1 MCEAIASD
9 SVKTRIVAYFK
20 RYGITE
26 ERLVNRLLVSLY
38 AKYNEINVVNN
49 TRIRD
54 LIIESQEELNSS
66 LSELQGIIQKH
77 DFTSITIE
85 TLVNCFEFVIS
96 PSDRVVNGSVYTP
109 KDIRQRIIHECLDDV
124 PVERLQAIRIAD
136 ISCGGGGFL
145 LDVAEYLHERTGNS
159 YAHIF
164 HNNIFGIDIQGY
176 SIERTKILLSL
187 LALSQ
192 GEDSEFEFNL
202 ESHDTLLYDFGQIEP
217 FDVVLGNPPYVCWR
231 NLPEETRNRM
241 RQFEVCRC
249 GNSDLYIPFFQIA
262 IESLRDGGRLGYIVM
277 NTFLTSL
284 NGTALREYLH
294 ARQYKIQVVD
304 FRDQQI
310 FKGKNTYTCLFFLK
324 KQYAGRV
331 AYCTIEQS
339 ELERQFA
346 YSYMDY
352 ATLVDKGGWRLN
364 DMHHVADYERHG
376 IAIGEYCDSRHGIAT
391 LSNKTYI
398 FTPIGED
405 EAYYHLSKNGRVYR
419 IEKDICR
426 DIVNSNKFNSDVT
439 LEKIKE
445 KVIFPYRLGV
455 EGRMEVVPLDE
466 FRVHY
471 PNVYSYLQSQR
482 NELKKRD
489 KGKQEKYP
497 VWYAFGRTQSMILP
511 RYKLFFSKIANHSL
525 KCVLSDDSNLLL
537 YNGMA
542 FVSDNHEKLQ
552 VLQKV
557 LQSDIFWSYVT
568 TNAKPY
574 ASGYVSLNGDNIK
587 HFHIPNFSAQEKAKL
602 LSFRSQSKVNKWLI
616 QFYPTYNFSNNQSQI
631 TNEK

>member
-1 MCEAIASD
+1 MYSD
-9 SVKTRIVAYFK
+9 LVAYFRK
-20 RYGITE
+20 IKLTDVNLVNQLIVSAY
-26 ERLVNRLLVSLY
+26 LSVNRLSAFHNRLLNEYALEKQNLPLLDVCMEIVSRNCDGQLSIEDLVH
-38 AKYNEINVVNN
+38 V
-49 TRIRD
+49 
-54 LIIESQEELNSS
+54 
-66 LSELQGIIQKH
+66 
-77 DFTSITIE
+77 
-85 TLVNCFEFVIS
+85 FEFVVS

-109 KDIRQRIIHECLDDV
+109 KDIRQRIIHECLDDM
-124 PVERLQAIRIAD
+124 PAERLQTIRIAD
-136 ISCGGGGFL
+136 IACGCGGFL

-164 HNNIFGIDIQGY
+164 HQNLFGLDIQEY

-192 GEDSEFEFNL
+192 GEDCEFEFNL
-202 ESHDTLLYDFGQIEP
+202 EPYDTLEFDFKKIEP

-231 NLPEETRNRM
+231 NLPEETRRRM

-294 ARQYKIQVVD
+294 ARQYEIQVVD

-324 KQYAGRV
+324 RQHAEQV
-331 AYCTIEQS
+331 AYCTIGQS
-339 ELERQFA
+339 ELERPFA
-346 YSYMDY
+346 YSYVDY

-364 DMHHVADYERHG
+364 DMRHVADYERNG
-376 IAIGEYCDSRHGIAT
+376 VAIRDYCDSRHGIAT

-405 EAYYHLSKNGRVYR
+405 EAYYHLSKNGRVFR
-419 IEKDICR
+419 VEKGICR

-439 LEKIKE
+439 LEEIKE
-445 KVIFPYRLGV
+445 KVIFPYRLGA
-455 EGRMEVVPLDE
+455 EGRMEVIPLDE
-466 FRVHY
+466 FRGHY
-471 PNVYSYLQSQR
+471 PNAYNYLQSQR
-482 NELKKRD
+482 DELKKRD

-511 RYKLFFSKIANHSL
+511 RYKLFFPKIANHSL
-525 KCVLSDDSNLLL
+525 TCVLSDDPDLLL

-542 FVSDNHEKLQ
+542 FVSDNREQLQ

-557 LQSDIFWSYVT
+557 LQSRVFWSYVM

-587 HFHIPNFSAQEKAKL
+587 HFHVPDFTDAEKRKL
-602 LSFRSQSKVNKWLI
+602 LTMRSQKNVDEW
-616 QFYPTYNFSNNQSQI
+616 F
-631 TNEK
+631 EKYYWR

>member
-1 MCEAIASD
+1 MKSLIAS
-9 SVKTRIVAYFK
+9 YFK

-26 ERLVNRLLVSLY
+26 ENIVNRMLVSLY

-54 LIIESQEELNSS
+54 LIIESQEDLNSS
-66 LSELQGIIQKH
+66 LSDLQNIIQKH

-124 PVERLQAIRIAD
+124 PTERLHTIRIAD
-136 ISCGGGGFL
+136 IACGCGGFL

-164 HNNIFGIDIQGY
+164 HENLFGIDIQGY

-192 GEDSEFEFNL
+192 EENEEYKFNL
-202 ESHDTLLYDFGQIEP
+202 ESYDTLLFDFGRIEP

-241 RQFEVCRC
+241 KQFEVCRC

-294 ARQYKIQVVD
+294 ERQYEIQVVD

-324 KQYAGRV
+324 RQHVEKV

-339 ELERQFA
+339 ELERPFV
-346 YSYMDY
+346 YSYVDY
-352 ATLVDKGGWRLN
+352 AALVDKGGWRLN
-364 DMHHVADYERHG
+364 NMHHVADYERSG
-376 IAIGEYCDSRHGIAT
+376 IAIGDYCDSRHGIAT

-405 EAYYHLSKNGRVYR
+405 DTCYHLSKKGRVYR
-419 IEKDICR
+419 VEKGICR

-439 LEKIKE
+439 LEEIKE
-445 KVIFPYRLGV
+445 KVIFPYRMGA
-455 EGRMEVVPLDE
+455 EGRIEVIPLGE
-466 FRVHY
+466 FRLHY
-471 PNVYSYLQSQR
+471 PNAFSYLQSQR
-482 NELKKRD
+482 DELKKRD

-511 RYKLFFSKIANHSL
+511 RYKLFFPKIANHSL
-525 KCVLSDDSNLLL
+525 KCVLSDDPDLLL

-542 FVSDNHEKLQ
+542 FVSDNREQLQ

-557 LQSDIFWSYVT
+557 LQSHVSWSYVM

-587 HFHIPNFSAQEKAKL
+587 HFHVPNFTDAEKREL
-602 LSFRSQSKVNKWLI
+602 LAMRSQKRVDVWLER
-616 QFYPTYNFSNNQSQI
+616 FYHR
-631 TNEK
+631 

>member
-1 MCEAIASD
+1 M
-9 SVKTRIVAYFK
+9 KKRIVAYFK

-26 ERLVNRLLVSLY
+26 EKLVNRLLVSLY
-38 AKYNEINVVNN
+38 AKYNEINVIENK
-49 TRIRD
+49 RIKD
-54 LIIESQEELNSS
+54 LIINHHEELAIRLNGLCDLIENSS
-66 LSELQGIIQKH
+66 LG
-77 DFTSITIE
+77 SISFE

-109 KDIRQRIIHECLDDV
+109 KNIRQRIIHECLDDV
-124 PVERLQAIRIAD
+124 PTERLHTMRIAD
-136 ISCGGGGFL
+136 IACGCGGFL

-164 HNNIFGIDIQGY
+164 HQNLFGIDIQGY

-192 GEDSEFEFNL
+192 GEDEEFEFNL
-202 ESHDTLLYDFGQIEP
+202 EPHDTLEFDFGRIEP

-231 NLPEETRNRM
+231 NLPEETRKRM

-294 ARQYKIQVVD
+294 ERQYEIQVVD

-324 KQYAGRV
+324 RQHAERV
-331 AYCTIEQS
+331 GYCTIGKS
-339 ELERQFA
+339 ELERPFV
-346 YSYMDY
+346 YSYVDY
-352 ATLVDKGGWRLN
+352 AALVDKGGWRLN
-364 DMHHVADYERHG
+364 DMRHAADYERNG
-376 IAIGEYCDSRHGIAT
+376 IAIGDYCDSRHGIAT

-405 EAYYHLSKNGRVYR
+405 ETCYHLSKNGQVYR
-419 IEKDICR
+419 VEKGICR

-439 LEKIKE
+439 LEEIKE
-445 KVIFPYRLGV
+445 KVIFPYRLGA
-455 EGRMEVVPLDE
+455 EGRMEVIPLDE
-466 FRVHY
+466 FRGHY
-471 PNVYSYLQSQR
+471 PNAYNYLQSQR
-482 NELKKRD
+482 DELKKRD
-489 KGKQEKYP
+489 RGKQDKYP

-511 RYKLFFSKIANHSL
+511 RYKLFFPKIANHSL
-525 KCVLSDDSNLLL
+525 TCVLSDDPDLLL

-542 FVSDNHEKLQ
+542 FVSDNREQLQ

-557 LQSDIFWSYVT
+557 LQSRVFWSYVV

-587 HFHIPNFSAQEKAKL
+587 HFHVPNFTEVEKREL
-602 LSFRSQSKVNKWLI
+602 LAMRSQKRVDVWLEK
-616 QFYPTYNFSNNQSQI
+616 FYQR
-631 TNEK
+631 

>member
-1 MCEAIASD
+1 MYSD
-9 SVKTRIVAYFK
+9 LVAYFRK
-20 RYGITE
+20 IKLTDVNLVNQLIVSAY
-26 ERLVNRLLVSLY
+26 LSVNRLSAFHNRFINEYALEKQNLPLLDVCMEIVSRNCDGQLSIEDLVH
-38 AKYNEINVVNN
+38 V
-49 TRIRD
+49 
-54 LIIESQEELNSS
+54 
-66 LSELQGIIQKH
+66 
-77 DFTSITIE
+77 
-85 TLVNCFEFVIS
+85 FEFVIS

-109 KDIRQRIIHECLDDV
+109 KDIRLRIIHECLDDI
-124 PVERLQAIRIAD
+124 PAERLQTIRIAD
-136 ISCGGGGFL
+136 IACGCGGFL
-145 LDVAEYLHERTGNS
+145 LDVAEYLHERAGNS

-164 HNNIFGIDIQGY
+164 HENLFGIDIQEY

-192 GEDSEFEFNL
+192 GEDEAFEFNL
-202 ESHDTLLYDFGQIEP
+202 EPHDTLEYDFKKIEP

-241 RQFEVCRC
+241 RQFEVCQC

-262 IESLRDGGRLGYIVM
+262 IESLREGGRLGYIVM

-294 ARQYKIQVVD
+294 ERQYEIQVVD

-324 KQYAGRV
+324 RQHAERV
-331 AYCTIEQS
+331 GYCTIGKS
-339 ELERQFA
+339 ELERPFV
-346 YSYMDY
+346 YSYVDY
-352 ATLVDKGGWRLN
+352 AALVDKGGWRLN
-364 DMHHVADYERHG
+364 DMRHAADYERNG
-376 IAIGEYCDSRHGIAT
+376 IAIGDYCDSRHGIAT

-405 EAYYHLSKNGRVYR
+405 DTCYHLSKKGRVYR
-419 IEKDICR
+419 VEKGICR

-439 LEKIKE
+439 LEEIKE
-445 KVIFPYRLGV
+445 KVMLGV

-511 RYKLFFSKIANHSL
+511 RYKLFFPKIANHSL
-525 KCVLSDDSNLLL
+525 KCVLSDDPDLLM

-542 FVSDNHEKLQ
+542 FVSDNREQLQ

-557 LQSDIFWSYVT
+557 LQSHVFWSYVM

-574 ASGYVSLNGDNIK
+574 ASGYVSLNGDNIR
-587 HFHIPNFSAQEKAKL
+587 HFHVPNFTDAEKREL
-602 LSFRSQSKVNKWLI
+602 LSMRSRKRVDVWLER
-616 QFYPTYNFSNNQSQI
+616 FYHR
-631 TNEK
+631 

>member
-1 MCEAIASD
+1 M
-9 SVKTRIVAYFK
+9 
-20 RYGITE
+20 
-26 ERLVNRLLVSLY
+26 LVSLY

-54 LIIESQEELNSS
+54 LIIESQEDLNSS
-66 LSELQGIIQKH
+66 LSELQNIIQKH

-124 PVERLQAIRIAD
+124 PTERLHTIRIAD
-136 ISCGGGGFL
+136 IACGCGGFL

-164 HNNIFGIDIQGY
+164 HENLLGLDIQEY

-192 GEDSEFEFNL
+192 GEDEEFDFNL
-202 ESHDTLLYDFGQIEP
+202 EPHDTLEFDFGRIEP

-231 NLPEETRNRM
+231 NLPEETRKRM

-294 ARQYKIQVVD
+294 SRQFEIQVVD

-324 KQYAGRV
+324 KQHAEKV

-339 ELERQFA
+339 ELERPFA
-346 YSYMDY
+346 YSYVDY

-364 DMHHVADYERHG
+364 DMCHVADYERNG
-376 IAIGEYCDSRHGIAT
+376 IAIRDYCDSRHGIAT

-398 FTPIGED
+398 FTPIGND
-405 EAYYHLSKNGRVYR
+405 EMCYQLSKNGRTYSV
-419 IEKDICR
+419 EKAICR

-439 LEKIKE
+439 LEEIKE
-445 KVIFPYRLGV
+445 KVIFPYRMGA
-455 EGRMEVVPLDE
+455 EGRMEVIPLE
-466 FRVHY
+466 ELRSHY
-471 PNVYSYLQSQR
+471 PHAYCYLQSQY

-511 RYKLFFSKIANHSL
+511 RYKLFFPKIANHSL
-525 KCVLSDDSNLLL
+525 TCVLSDDPNLLL

-542 FVSDNHEKLQ
+542 FVSDNREQLQ

-557 LQSDIFWSYVT
+557 LQSHVFWSYVMM
-568 TNAKPY
+568 NAKPY
-574 ASGYVSLNGDNIK
+574 ASGYVSLNGDNIM
-587 HFHIPNFSAQEKAKL
+587 HFHVPNFTDAEKREL
-602 LSFRSQSKVNKWLI
+602 LAMRSQKKVDEWLLK
-616 QFYPTYNFSNNQSQI
+616 FYKKHLFPKSEMCSSVS
-631 TNEK
+631 

>member
-1 MCEAIASD
+1 M
-9 SVKTRIVAYFK
+9 
-20 RYGITE
+20 
-26 ERLVNRLLVSLY
+26 LVSLY

-54 LIIESQEELNSS
+54 LIIESQEDLNSS
-66 LSELQGIIQKH
+66 LSELQNIIQKH

-124 PVERLQAIRIAD
+124 PTEILQAIRIAD
-136 ISCGGGGFL
+136 IACGCGGFL
-145 LDVAEYLHERTGNS
+145 LDVAEYLHERTGSS

-164 HNNIFGIDIQGY
+164 HKNIFGIDIQEY

-192 GEDSEFEFNL
+192 GEDADFEFNL
-202 ESHDTLLYDFGQIEP
+202 KHYDTLQFDFRMIDP

-231 NLPEETRNRM
+231 NLPEETRKRM

-249 GNSDLYIPFFQIA
+249 GNSDLYIPFIQIA

-277 NTFLTSL
+277 NTFFTSL

-294 ARQYKIQVVD
+294 SRQYEIHVVD

-324 KQYAGRV
+324 KQHTEQM

-339 ELERQFA
+339 ELERPFL
-346 YSYMDY
+346 YSFVDY
-352 ATLVDKGGWRLN
+352 ATLTDKGGWRLN
-364 DMHHVADYERHG
+364 EMKHVADFERNG
-376 IAIGEYCDSRHGIAT
+376 IAIRDYCDSRHGIAT

-398 FTPIGED
+398 FTPVGED
-405 EAYYHLSKNGRVYR
+405 ETCYHLSKNGRVYR
-419 IEKDICR
+419 VEKSICR
-426 DIVNSNKFNSDVT
+426 DIVNSNKFNSGVT
-439 LEKIKE
+439 LEEIKE
-445 KVIFPYRLGV
+445 KVIFPYRMGA
-455 EGRMEVVPLDE
+455 EGRMEVIPLEE
-466 FRVHY
+466 FRLQY
-471 PNVYSYLQSQR
+471 PHVFCYLTSQYDD
-482 NELKKRD
+482 LKKRD
-489 KGKQEKYP
+489 KGKQDKYP

-511 RYKLFFSKIANHSL
+511 RYKLFFPKIANHSL
-525 KCVLSDDSNLLL
+525 TCVLSDNPNLLL

-542 FVSDNHEKLQ
+542 FVSNNKEQLQ

-557 LQSDIFWSYVT
+557 LQSRVFWSYVMA
-568 TNAKPY
+568 NAKPY
-574 ASGYVSLNGDNIK
+574 ASGYVSLNGDNIM
-587 HFHIPNFSAQEKAKL
+587 HFHVPNFTDVEKREL
-602 LSFRSQSKVNKWLI
+602 LEIKGQKKVDEWLE
-616 QFYPTYNFSNNQSQI
+616 QFYEGNAECVILGP
-631 TNEK
+631 K

>member
-1 MCEAIASD
+1 M
-9 SVKTRIVAYFK
+9 
-20 RYGITE
+20 
-26 ERLVNRLLVSLY
+26 LVSLY

-54 LIIESQEELNSS
+54 LIIESQEELNLS
-66 LSELQGIIQKH
+66 LSELQGIIKKH
-77 DFTSITIE
+77 DVAPIALE

-109 KDIRQRIIHECLDDV
+109 KDIRQRIIHECMDDV
-124 PVERLQAIRIAD
+124 PTERLQTIRIAD
-136 ISCGGGGFL
+136 IACGCGGFL

-164 HNNIFGIDIQGY
+164 QKNIFGIDIQGY

-192 GEDSEFEFNL
+192 GEDEEFEFNL
-202 ESHDTLLYDFGQIEP
+202 EPHDTLLFDFGRIEP

-231 NLPEETRNRM
+231 NLPEETRKRM
-241 RQFEVCRC
+241 RQFDVCRC

-262 IESLRDGGRLGYIVM
+262 IESLRDRGRLGYIVM

-294 ARQYKIQVVD
+294 ARQYEIQVVD

-324 KQYAGRV
+324 KQHAEQV
-331 AYCTIEQS
+331 AYCTIGQTEF
-339 ELERQFA
+339 ERPFA
-346 YSYMDY
+346 YSYVDY
-352 ATLVDKGGWRLN
+352 AALVDKGGWRLN
-364 DMHHVADYERHG
+364 DMHHVADYERSG
-376 IAIGEYCDSRHGIAT
+376 IAIGDYCDSRHGIAT

-398 FTPIGED
+398 FTPIGGD
-405 EAYYHLSKNGRVYR
+405 DTCYLLRKNGREYR
-419 IEKDICR
+419 VEKGICR

-439 LEKIKE
+439 LEEIKE
-445 KVIFPYRLGV
+445 KVIFPYRLGA
-455 EGRMEVVPLDE
+455 EGRMEVIPLGE
-466 FRVHY
+466 FRLHY
-471 PNVYSYLQSQR
+471 PNAYNYLQSQR
-482 NELKKRD
+482 DELKKRD

-511 RYKLFFSKIANHSL
+511 RYKLFFPKIANHSL
-525 KCVLSDDSNLLL
+525 KCVLSDDPDLLL

-542 FVSDNHEKLQ
+542 FVSDNREQLQ

-557 LQSDIFWSYVT
+557 LQSRVFWFYVM

-587 HFHIPNFSAQEKAKL
+587 HFHVPNFTDAEKRELLAMKSQKKVDVWLERFYHDKL
-602 LSFRSQSKVNKWLI
+602 
-616 QFYPTYNFSNNQSQI
+616 
-631 TNEK
+631 

>member
-1 MCEAIASD
+1 MKSL
-9 SVKTRIVAYFK
+9 IVSYFK
-20 RYGITE
+20 RYGITAE
-26 ERLVNRLLVSLY
+26 NIVNRMLVSLY

-54 LIIESQEELNSS
+54 LIIESQEELNLS
-66 LSELQGIIQKH
+66 LSELQGIIKKN
-77 DFTSITIE
+77 DVAPIALE

-109 KDIRQRIIHECLDDV
+109 KDIRQRIIHECMDDV
-124 PVERLQAIRIAD
+124 PTERLQTIRIAD
-136 ISCGGGGFL
+136 IACGCGGFL

-164 HNNIFGIDIQGY
+164 HKNIFGIDIQGY

-192 GEDSEFEFNL
+192 GEDEEFEFNL
-202 ESHDTLLYDFGQIEP
+202 EPHDTLLFDFGRIEP

-231 NLPEETRNRM
+231 NLPEETRKRM
-241 RQFEVCRC
+241 RQFDVCRC

-262 IESLRDGGRLGYIVM
+262 IESLRVRGRLGYIVM

-294 ARQYKIQVVD
+294 ARQYEIQVVD

-324 KQYAGRV
+324 KQHAEQV
-331 AYCTIEQS
+331 AYCTIGQTEF
-339 ELERQFA
+339 ERPFA
-346 YSYMDY
+346 YSYVDY
-352 ATLVDKGGWRLN
+352 AALVDKGGWRLN
-364 DMHHVADYERHG
+364 DMHHVADYERSG
-376 IAIGEYCDSRHGIAT
+376 IAIGDYCASRHGIAT

-398 FTPIGED
+398 FTPIGGD
-405 EAYYHLSKNGRVYR
+405 DTCYLLRKNGREYR
-419 IEKDICR
+419 VEKGICR

-445 KVIFPYRLGV
+445 KVIFPYRLGA
-455 EGRMEVVPLDE
+455 EGRMEVIPLGE
-466 FRVHY
+466 FRLHY
-471 PNVYSYLQSQR
+471 PNAYNYLQSQR
-482 NELKKRD
+482 DELKKRD

-511 RYKLFFSKIANHSL
+511 RYKLFFPKIANHSL
-525 KCVLSDDSNLLL
+525 KCVLSDDPDLLL

-542 FVSDNHEKLQ
+542 FVSDNREQLQ

-557 LQSDIFWSYVT
+557 LQSRVFWSYVM

-587 HFHIPNFSAQEKAKL
+587 HFHVPNFTDAEKRELLAMKSQKKVDVWLERFYHDKL
-602 LSFRSQSKVNKWLI
+602 
-616 QFYPTYNFSNNQSQI
+616 
-631 TNEK
+631 

>member
-1 MCEAIASD
+1 MYSD
-9 SVKTRIVAYFK
+9 LVAYFRK
-20 RYGITE
+20 IKLTNVNLVNQLIVSAY
-26 ERLVNRLLVSLY
+26 LSVNRLSAFHNRFFKEYALETQDLPLLDTCLEIVSQNTARQLSIEDLVH
-38 AKYNEINVVNN
+38 V
-49 TRIRD
+49 
-54 LIIESQEELNSS
+54 
-66 LSELQGIIQKH
+66 
-77 DFTSITIE
+77 
-85 TLVNCFEFVIS
+85 FEFVIS

-124 PVERLQAIRIAD
+124 PTERLHTMRIAD
-136 ISCGGGGFL
+136 IACGCGGFL

-164 HNNIFGIDIQGY
+164 HHNLFGIDIQGY

-192 GEDSEFEFNL
+192 GEDEEFEFNL
-202 ESHDTLLYDFGQIEP
+202 EPHDTLEFDFERIEP

-231 NLPEETRNRM
+231 NLPEETRRRM

-294 ARQYKIQVVD
+294 ERQYEIQVVD

-324 KQYAGRV
+324 RQHADQV

-339 ELERQFA
+339 ELERPFA
-346 YSYMDY
+346 YSYVDY
-352 ATLVDKGGWRLN
+352 AALIDKGGWRLN
-364 DMHHVADYERHG
+364 EMHHVADYERNG
-376 IAIGEYCDSRHGIAT
+376 IAIGDYCESRHGIAT

-398 FTPIGED
+398 FEPIGED
-405 EAYYHLSKNGRVYR
+405 EAYYYLSKNGRVYSVER
-419 IEKDICR
+419 TICR

-439 LEKIKE
+439 LGEIKE
-445 KVIFPYRLGV
+445 KVIFPYRMGA
-455 EGRMEVVPLDE
+455 EGRMEVIPLEE
-466 FRVHY
+466 FRLHY
-471 PNVYSYLQSQR
+471 PNAYMYLESQR
-482 NELKKRD
+482 DELKKRD
-489 KGKQEKYP
+489 RGKQEKYP
-497 VWYAFGRTQSMILP
+497 VWYAFGRTQSMFLP
-511 RYKLFFSKIANHSL
+511 RYKLFFPKIANHSL
-525 KCVLSDDSNLLL
+525 KCVLSDDPDLLL

-542 FVSDNHEKLQ
+542 FVSDNREQLQ

-557 LQSDIFWSYVT
+557 LQSHIFWSYVM

-587 HFHIPNFSAQEKAKL
+587 HFHVPNFTDAEKREL
-602 LSFRSQSKVNKWLI
+602 LAMRSQKRVDVWLER
-616 QFYPTYNFSNNQSQI
+616 FYHR
-631 TNEK
+631 

>member
-1 MCEAIASD
+1 MYSD
-9 SVKTRIVAYFK
+9 LVAYFRK
-20 RYGITE
+20 IKLTNVNLVNQLIVSAY
-26 ERLVNRLLVSLY
+26 LSVNRLSAFHNRFLKGYALETQNLSLLDTCLEIVSRNSERQLSIEDLVH
-38 AKYNEINVVNN
+38 V
-49 TRIRD
+49 
-54 LIIESQEELNSS
+54 
-66 LSELQGIIQKH
+66 
-77 DFTSITIE
+77 
-85 TLVNCFEFVIS
+85 FEFVIS

-124 PVERLQAIRIAD
+124 PTERLHTMRIAD
-136 ISCGGGGFL
+136 IACGCGGFL
-145 LDVAEYLHERTGNS
+145 LDVAEYLYERTGNS

-164 HNNIFGIDIQGY
+164 HQNLFGIDIQGY

-192 GEDSEFEFNL
+192 GEDEEFEFNL
-202 ESHDTLLYDFGQIEP
+202 EPHDTLEFDFGRIEP
-217 FDVVLGNPPYVCWR
+217 YDVVLGNPPYVCWR
-231 NLPEETRNRM
+231 NLPEETRKRM

-294 ARQYKIQVVD
+294 ARQYEIQVVD

-324 KQYAGRV
+324 KQHAERV

-339 ELERQFA
+339 ELERPFA
-346 YSYMDY
+346 YSYVDY

-364 DMHHVADYERHG
+364 DMRHVADYERNG
-376 IAIGEYCDSRHGIAT
+376 IAIGDYCDSRHGIAT

-398 FTPIGED
+398 FTSIGGD
-405 EAYYHLSKNGRVYR
+405 DTCYLLRKNGREYR
-419 IEKDICR
+419 VEKGICR
-426 DIVNSNKFNSDVT
+426 DIVNSNKFNSDVA
-439 LEKIKE
+439 LEEIKE
-445 KVIFPYRLGV
+445 KVIFPYRLGAD
-455 EGRMEVVPLDE
+455 GRMEVIPIDE
-466 FRVHY
+466 FQLY
-471 PNVYSYLQSQR
+471 YSNAYSYLQSQR
-482 NELKKRD
+482 DELMKRD
-489 KGKQEKYP
+489 RGKQDKYP

-511 RYKLFFSKIANHSL
+511 RYKLFFPKIANHSL
-525 KCVLSDDSNLLL
+525 TCVLSDDPDLLL

-542 FVSDNHEKLQ
+542 FVSDNREQLQ

-557 LQSDIFWSYVT
+557 LQSRVFWLYVM

-587 HFHIPNFSAQEKAKL
+587 HFHVPNFTDAEKREL
-602 LSFRSQSKVNKWLI
+602 LAMRSQKKVDEWLEK
-616 QFYPTYNFSNNQSQI
+616 FYQR
-631 TNEK
+631 

>member
-1 MCEAIASD
+1 M
-9 SVKTRIVAYFK
+9 
-20 RYGITE
+20 
-26 ERLVNRLLVSLY
+26 LVSLY
-38 AKYNEINVVNN
+38 AKYNEINVINN

-54 LIIESQEELNSS
+54 LIIDSQEELNSS
-66 LSELQGIIQKH
+66 LRELQGIIQKH

-124 PVERLQAIRIAD
+124 PTERLHTIRIAD
-136 ISCGGGGFL
+136 IACGCGGFL

-164 HNNIFGIDIQGY
+164 HENLFGIDIQGY

-192 GEDSEFEFNL
+192 GEDEEFEFNL
-202 ESHDTLLYDFGQIEP
+202 ESHDTLEFNFGRIEP

-231 NLPEETRNRM
+231 NLPEETRRRM
-241 RQFEVCRC
+241 RQFEVCQC

-294 ARQYKIQVVD
+294 ARQYEIQVVD

-310 FKGKNTYTCLFFLK
+310 FKGKNTYTCLIFLK
-324 KQYAGRV
+324 RKYAGRV

-339 ELERQFA
+339 ELERPFV
-346 YSYMDY
+346 YSYVDY
-352 ATLVDKGGWRLN
+352 ALLVDKGGWRLN
-364 DMHHVADYERHG
+364 DMHHVADYERNG
-376 IAIGEYCDSRHGIAT
+376 IAIKDYCDSRHGIAT

-405 EAYYHLSKNGRVYR
+405 EAYYFLSKNGRVYSVER
-419 IEKDICR
+419 TICR
-426 DIVNSNKFNSDVT
+426 DIVNSNKFNSGVT
-439 LEKIKE
+439 LDEIKE
-445 KVIFPYRLGV
+445 KVIFPYRLGA
-455 EGRMEVVPLDE
+455 EGRMEVIPLGE
-466 FRVHY
+466 FRLHY
-471 PNVYSYLQSQR
+471 PNAFSYLQSQR
-482 NELKKRD
+482 DELKKRD
-489 KGKQEKYP
+489 RGKQEKYP

-511 RYKLFFSKIANHSL
+511 RNKLFFPKIANHSL
-525 KCVLSDDSNLLL
+525 KCVLSDDPDLLL

-542 FVSDNHEKLQ
+542 FVSDNREQLQ

-557 LQSDIFWSYVT
+557 LQSRVFWSYVK

-587 HFHIPNFSAQEKAKL
+587 HFHVPNLTDAEKREL
-602 LSFRSQSKVNKWLI
+602 LAMKSQKKVDAWLEK
-616 QFYPTYNFSNNQSQI
+616 FYRR
-631 TNEK
+631 EL

>member
-1 MCEAIASD
+1 MYSD
-9 SVKTRIVAYFK
+9 LVAYFRK
-20 RYGITE
+20 IKLTDVNLVNQLIVSAY
-26 ERLVNRLLVSLY
+26 LSVNRLSVFHNRFLEEYVLETQNVPLHDACLEIVSRNSEGKLSIEDLVH
-38 AKYNEINVVNN
+38 V
-49 TRIRD
+49 
-54 LIIESQEELNSS
+54 
-66 LSELQGIIQKH
+66 
-77 DFTSITIE
+77 
-85 TLVNCFEFVIS
+85 FEFVIS

-109 KDIRQRIIHECLDDV
+109 KDIRKRIIHECLDDV
-124 PVERLQAIRIAD
+124 PTERLHTIRIAD
-136 ISCGGGGFL
+136 IACGCGGFL

-164 HNNIFGIDIQGY
+164 LDNLYGIDIQEY

-192 GEDSEFEFNL
+192 GEDSEFDFNL
-202 ESHDTLLYDFGQIEP
+202 APHDTLEFDFGRIEP

-231 NLPEETRNRM
+231 NLPDEMRKRM
-241 RQFEVCRC
+241 RQFEVCQC

-294 ARQYKIQVVD
+294 VRQYEIQVVD

-324 KQYAGRV
+324 KQHTEQV
-331 AYCTIEQS
+331 AYCTIRQS
-339 ELERQFA
+339 ELERPFA
-346 YSYMDY
+346 YSYVNY
-352 ATLVDKGGWRLN
+352 GSLVDKGGWRLN
-364 DMHHVADYERHG
+364 DMMHIADYERNG
-376 IAIGEYCDSRHGIAT
+376 IAIQDYCDSRHGIAT

-398 FTPIGED
+398 FTPIRQD
-405 EAYYHLSKNGRVYR
+405 KTCYYLSKNGRTYKV
-419 IEKDICR
+419 EKAICR

-439 LEKIKE
+439 LEEIKE
-445 KVIFPYRLGV
+445 KVIFPYRMR
-455 EGRMEVVPLDE
+455 ENGRMDVIPLGE
-466 FRVHY
+466 FRLHY
-471 PNVYSYLQSQR
+471 PNAFSYLQSQR
-482 NELKKRD
+482 DELKKRD
-489 KGKQEKYP
+489 KGKQKKYP

-587 HFHIPNFSAQEKAKL
+587 HFHVPNFSAQEKAKL

-616 QFYPTYNFSNNQSQI
+616 QFYPIYNFSNNQSQI
-631 TNEK
+631 TNER

>member
-1 MCEAIASD
+1 MCEAIASN
-9 SVKTRIVAYFK
+9 SVKTQIVAYFK

-26 ERLVNRLLVSLY
+26 ENIVNRMLVSLY

-124 PVERLQAIRIAD
+124 PTERLHTIRIAD
-136 ISCGGGGFL
+136 IACGCGGFL
-145 LDVAEYLHERTGNS
+145 LDVAEYLHDRTGNS

-164 HNNIFGIDIQGY
+164 HQNLFGIDIQQY

-192 GEDSEFEFNL
+192 GEDKEFDFNL
-202 ESHDTLLYDFGQIEP
+202 EPHDTLLFYFGRIEP

-231 NLPEETRNRM
+231 NLPEETRNLM

-294 ARQYKIQVVD
+294 VRQYKIQVVD

-324 KQYAGRV
+324 RQHAEQV
-331 AYCTIEQS
+331 AYCTIGQS
-339 ELERQFA
+339 ELERPFA
-346 YSYMDY
+346 YSYVDY
-352 ATLVDKGGWRLN
+352 AALVDKGGWRLN
-364 DMHHVADYERHG
+364 NMHHVADYERSG
-376 IAIGEYCDSRHGIAT
+376 IAIGDYCDSRHGIAT

-405 EAYYHLSKNGRVYR
+405 EAYYHLSKSGRVYR
-419 IEKDICR
+419 VEKGICR

-439 LEKIKE
+439 LEEIKE
-445 KVIFPYRLGV
+445 KVIFPYRMGA
-455 EGRMEVVPLDE
+455 EGRMEVIPLEE
-466 FRVHY
+466 FRGHY
-471 PNVYSYLQSQR
+471 PNAYMYLVSQR
-482 NELKKRD
+482 DELSIRD
-489 KGKQEKYP
+489 RGKQEKYP
-497 VWYAFGRTQSMILP
+497 AWYAFGRTQSMILP
-511 RYKLFFSKIANHSL
+511 RYKLFFPKIANHSL
-525 KCVLSDDSNLLL
+525 KCVLSDDPDLLL

-542 FVSDNHEKLQ
+542 FVSDNREQLQ

-557 LQSDIFWSYVT
+557 LQSRVFWSYVM

-587 HFHIPNFSAQEKAKL
+587 HFHVPNFTDAEKREL
-602 LSFRSQSKVNKWLI
+602 LAMRSQKRVDVWLER
-616 QFYPTYNFSNNQSQI
+616 FYHR
-631 TNEK
+631 